1 MTAWYHSLARRLV
14 LGLVAF
20 QALVLIGG
28 ILTEPLRGS
37 RAPLSQWV
45 AAEEAAQL
53 LAPSIARDP
62 SGQLVLRP
70 TPELTAYMDA
80 NPDFWFFA
88 TDGTA
93 LLRSNANRGGE
104 ENKPEGMRALLRGT
118 QDGATHPT
126 TAQFRRHVA
135 TPAGGVA
142 LLLGGQRGDFWAGV
156 EAWLTDRFWRGAKI
170 LLIAGLCTTVLIIG
184 LVHLLLRPVRRAAQA
199 AAALTPGQHGPHLP
213 VEKVP
218 TEILPLVNA
227 TNAAFA
233 RLEEEN
239 ERQRRFVANAAHEL
253 RTPVAILGIRLDELP
268 ESAAKHKLR
277 QDVRRLSL
285 LANQLLDLERLHHGG
300 ARREALD
307 LVALA
312 RDVVAEMGPLAIE
325 DGSSLAFSSE
335 VPRLDVVGDEQA
347 LRGALSNLIGNA
359 LSHGGKGGLAELRV
373 CRDGVIEVADH
384 GAGVPAEWRERVFEP
399 FQRAGGGTGAGL
411 GLYIVREALRAHGAT
426 IELRDGEPSGAL
438 FRIRFPA

>member
-1 MTAWYHSLARRLV
+1 MRATRCNSLARRLV
-14 LGLVAF
+14 YGLVAF

-28 ILTEPLRGS
+28 ILTEPLRES
-37 RAPLSQWV
+37 RTPLSQWL
-45 AAEEAAQL
+45 AAEEAVRL
-53 LAPSIARDP
+53 LAPSIGREP
-62 SGQLVLRP
+62 GGRLVLRP
-70 TPELTAYMDA
+70 EPVLTAYMEA
-80 NPDFWFFA
+80 NPGFWFFA
-88 TDGTA
+88 TDGDT
-93 LLRSNANRGGE
+93 
-104 ENKPEGMRALLRGT
+104 LLRGGV
-118 QDGATHPT
+118 DRIDKSEGDSEEAWRALEGT
-126 TAQFRRHVA
+126 TRYVSTSAGRVA
-135 TPAGGVA
+135 I
-142 LLLGGQRGDFWAGV
+142 LLGGQRGDFWAGLRG
-156 EAWLTDRFWRGAKI
+156 WLTDRLWRIALI
-170 LLIAGLCTTVLIIG
+170 LLVAGLCTTAVIIG
-184 LVHLLLRPVRRAAQA
+184 LVHLLLRPVRHAARA
-199 AAALTPGQHGPHLP
+199 AAALTPGQQGPHLP

-218 TEILPLVNA
+218 AEILPLVNA

-300 ARREALD
+300 ARRESLD

-312 RDVVAEMGPLAIE
+312 RDVVADMGPLAIE
-325 DGSSLAFSSE
+325 DGSSIAFSSE
-335 VPRLDVVGDEQA
+335 VPRLDILGDEQA

-359 LSHGGKGGLAELRV
+359 LSHGGKGGLAELRI
-373 CRDGVIEVADH
+373 RHDGVVEVADR

>member
-1 MTAWYHSLARRLV
+1 MRAWYHSLARRLV

-20 QALVLIGG
+20 QAVVLTVA
-28 ILTEPLRGS
+28 ILTEPLRGGGGT
-37 RAPLSQWV
+37 LSQWL
-45 AAEEAAQL
+45 AAEEAAHL

-62 SGQLVLRP
+62 TGRLVLRP
-70 TPELTAYMDA
+70 EPALASYMAA
-80 NPDFWFFA
+80 NPRFWFFA
-88 TDGTA
+88 TDGDT
-93 LLRSNANRGGE
+93 
-104 ENKPEGMRALLRGT
+104 LLRGGHDPVGPDSKT
-118 QDGATHPT
+118 EDGQEEVWGALAGATRYIR
-126 TAQFRRHVA
+126 AA
-135 TPAGGVA
+135 AGPVA
-142 LLLGGQRGDFWAGV
+142 LLLGGQQGDFWAGLR
-156 EAWLTDRFWRGAKI
+156 AWLIDRLWRGLLV
-170 LLIAGLCTTVLIIG
+170 LLIAGLCTTALIIG
-184 LVHLLLRPVRRAAQA
+184 LVQLLLRPVRHAARA
-199 AAALTPGQHGPHLP
+199 AAALTPGQRGPHLP

-312 RDVVAEMGPLAIE
+312 RDVVADMGPLAIE
-325 DGSSLAFSSE
+325 DGSSIAFSNE
-335 VPRLDVVGDEQA
+335 VPRLDIMGDEQA

-359 LSHGGKGGLAELRV
+359 LSHGGKGGLAELRIR
-373 CRDGVIEVADH
+373 RDGVVEVADR
-384 GAGVPAEWRERVFEP
+384 GAGVPAEWRERIFEP

-438 FRIRFPA
+438 FRIRFPQ